1 MDGLGEGLRTC
12 GRNLEEKQEL
22 GVVLPLRNTRLG
34 AKVNRSLGPKSCF
47 REAGPEAQGG
57 EVTLL

>member
-22 GVVLPLRNTRLG
+22 GVVLPLRNTKLTGAGGLNPVSERL
-34 AKVNRSLGPKSCF
+34 VLRL
-47 REAGPEAQGG
+47 REGR
-57 EVTLL
+57 